1 MAKFE
6 LFKDVRGE
14 FRWRLRSGN
23 GEIIAS
29 SGEGFKAR
37 AGAENGIEAVKRDA
51 ASAPTVDHTDMP
63 AGVKSSTAKKKMPSS
78 AVRPM

>member
-1 MAKFE
+1 MSKFE

-14 FRWRLRSGN
+14 YRWRLRSGN

-29 SGEGFKAR
+29 GGEGFKAR

-51 ASAPTVDHTDMP
+51 ASAPIVDMTEM
-63 AGVKSSTAKKKMPSS
+63 AATAKTSSAKKKMPS
-78 AVRPM
+78 VRPM